1 MNDVVQTI
9 SNAVGEINLA
19 HLTVSAVLRLVI
31 TVAVGLIAIHLCW
44 TVCWNGLKPWGGSE
58 SISTRR

>member
-1 MNDVVQTI
+1 MDDVVQTI

-31 TVAVGLIAIHLCW
+31 TVAVGLIAIHLI
-44 TVCWNGLKPWGGSE
+44 LKVLDRLLERSKTM